1 MRFVYRLLLFVY
13 PSEFRRHYRAE
24 LLDGFDE
31 ERRDPRRRGLL
42 GAAGLWRFLL
52 ADLVLSA
59 ARQRYR
65 AFTHAGRDFAGT
77 GVPHLPP
84 QPRRSFMETIAQDVR
99 YALRQFTRRP
109 GFSAIAVLSLALGIG
124 GNSLIYGL
132 LDGFVFNPFA
142 YPDSKRL
149 VAIGATFPKISPETT
164 YVEAISTPEY
174 LDIKRSRSF
183 SHIGAFDLGNRN
195 ISGGDVPERVF
206 TALLL
211 DDLFPIIG
219 LTPHLGRGFT
229 PEELAP
235 RGPDVAIIS
244 HRLWLTRF
252 GGDPGIINRSIRV
265 GGQTTTVVGVMPK
278 ELVLIGAD
286 LWIPWGGDPSST
298 PRNARQFNLL
308 ARLAPGVSLESANA
322 ELATIASQVQS
333 A

>member
-109 GFSAIAVLSLALGIG
+109 GFSAIAVLSLAVGIG
-124 GNSLIYGL
+124 ANTT
-132 LDGFVFNPFA
+132 LDRGALEDTVL
-142 YPDSKRL
+142 DEDVRL
-149 VAIGATFPKISPETT
+149 DNQIQIGHGVRIGAHTAMAGCVAVAGSSRIGR
-164 YVEAISTPEY
+164 YCLIGGGAGIVGHVELCDRVTVTAMSLVTRSITQPGEY
-174 LDIKRSRSF
+174 SSALPAQDARAWRRTGARLRRLD
-183 SHIGAFDLGNRN
+183 
-195 ISGGDVPERVF
+195 
-206 TALLL
+206 
-211 DDLFPIIG
+211 
-219 LTPHLGRGFT
+219 
-229 PEELAP
+229 ELARKIDALEKDP
-235 RGPDVAIIS
+235 R
-244 HRLWLTRF
+244 
-252 GGDPGIINRSIRV
+252 
-265 GGQTTTVVGVMPK
+265 
-278 ELVLIGAD
+278 
-286 LWIPWGGDPSST
+286 
-298 PRNARQFNLL
+298 
-308 ARLAPGVSLESANA
+308 
-322 ELATIASQVQS
+322 
-333 A
+333 